1 MEKIANNAKRAL
13 IIGAGLAGASAA
25 YALAQQGWQVLVL
38 DAAAA
43 AAQGASSLP
52 VGLMAQRKG
61 GGAAQVGGIWASP
74 LDWDGQ
80 GMACTRRWLEHFSA
94 QGSLQQGLDW
104 QACGAAHSSQWAKKA
119 PPPDAPAWQWQ
130 ADACWVKPQRLVAA
144 CLAHPAITCEWQ
156 ASVTSIVR
164 HSSAWQIQASD
175 GRVWQAATV
184 VLAAS
189 VGCTALLRAL
199 PPGAARTALQR
210 LQDREVLIPT
220 AGQVLYAPWHSD
232 WGHLLPLFAEHGLH
246 ACNGHGHFVPAVP
259 AEGGQSLWFCGA
271 SYVHQPQAQAA
282 DTDEGQAENLLRLRE
297 LLPSLTAVLAQQVQA
312 GQIRR
317 FVGVRCA
324 TSSRLPVLQHLGTG
338 LWVSTGFGSRGLS
351 HAPLA
356 AEYLAQVL

>member
-1 MEKIANNAKRAL
+1 MEKTANNAKRAL

-164 HSSAWQIQASD
+164 HSSAWQVQASD
-175 GRVWQAATV
+175 GRAWQAAAV

-189 VGCTALLRAL
+189 VGSQALLQSM
-199 PPGAARTALQR
+199 PQGAVRSPLWRVQNK
-210 LQDREVLIPT
+210 QILIAA
-220 AGQVLYAPWHSD
+220 AGQVIYAPWQAG
-232 WGHLLPLFAEHGLH
+232 WNALLPMAAHAPH

-259 AEGGQSLWFCGA
+259 AVAAEGGQDFWFSGA
-271 SYVHQPQAQAA
+271 TYVHEADAQAA
-282 DTDEGQAENLLRLRE
+282 NTDADEAENLARLHA
-297 LLPSLTAVLAQQVQA
+297 LLPSFSPVLAAQKQA
-312 GQIRR
+312 GQIQR
-317 FVGVRCA
+317 FVGVRC
-324 TSSRLPVLQHLGTG
+324 TTPTRLPVVQ
-338 LWVSTGFGSRGLS
+338 
-351 HAPLA
+351 
-356 AEYLAQVL
+356 